1 MQLNVRKI
9 EARIQ
14 KLQEIRRIAADP
26 ELVSMLL
33 EFLGADDDVE
43 AIQAAKPHQS
53 AASAAPQD
61 DMDIVEPVLN
71 GKDPRASSHWSAK
84 RA

>member
-1 MQLNVRKI
+1 MQLNVKKI
-9 EARIQ
+9 ESRIQ

-33 EFLGADDDVE
+33 EFIVTDDDHNEDV
-43 AIQAAKPHQS
+43 APKPHS
-53 AASAAPQD
+53 AVSGASPD
-61 DMDIVEPVLN
+61 DIDIVERVLS
-71 GKDPRASSHWSAK
+71 GKDSAGNGSWVNK